1 VKRVA
6 LFDPLNP
13 YSEAD
18 VAESSRKTFQ
28 GIGCAAGAL
37 AFPAPFL
44 FGFPGGFGM
53 VPVLIIIGLVFMFL
67 AMAAKRRRDRI
78 VWAVAHDRQAVAPTP
93 SSDAK
98 PLNLQPLDTTSVSS
112 LTIAATPLAKPSSA
126 TDSEDKLTQRLNK
139 AKRAGL

>member
-1 VKRVA
+1 VS
-6 LFDPLNP
+6 DPLNP

-18 VAESSRKTFQ
+18 VAESSRKAFQ

-44 FGFPGGFGM
+44 FGFPGGLGM

-78 VWAVAHDRQAVAPTP
+78 VWAVAQTQQRPFAQAVAPMP
-93 SSDAK
+93 SSDVK

-112 LTIAATPLAKPSSA
+112 ITIAATPVAKPSSA
-126 TDSEDKLTQRLNK
+126 TDSEDKLTKRLNK
-139 AKRAGL
+139 AKKAGL

>member
-1 VKRVA
+1 MSNPV
-6 LFDPLNP
+6 NP
-13 YSEAD
+13 YAESD
-18 VAESSRKTFQ
+18 VAESQRKTFQ
-28 GIGCAAGAL
+28 GIGCFAGAL

-78 VWAVAHDRQAVAPTP
+78 VLAVAQTQQRPFAQAPNIQP
-93 SSDAK
+93 ISL
-98 PLNLQPLDTTSVSS
+98 PPLDASTTITLS
-112 LTIAATPLAKPSSA
+112 IPAAPVAKPSISP
-126 TDSEDKLTQRLNK
+126 DSEQKLTQRLSK